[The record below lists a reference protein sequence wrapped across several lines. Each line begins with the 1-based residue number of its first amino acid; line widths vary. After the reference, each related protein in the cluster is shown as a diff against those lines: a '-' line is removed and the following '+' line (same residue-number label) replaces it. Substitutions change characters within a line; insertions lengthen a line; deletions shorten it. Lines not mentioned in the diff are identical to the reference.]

1 MKRISI
7 FCIALFF
14 SVAVFANNINITN
27 LTYNSGAG
35 TVTFNISWENSWRT
49 NTAPSNWDAAWV
61 FIKRKNCGLNNWQHQ
76 DVSSTVGNHTAAS
89 PLGVQTT
96 ADGKGVFIRRTANGT
111 GNIAETAITLKLGTV
126 PGAIAEWDMQVFGV
140 EMVYVPQGSFQLGD
154 GAATAS
160 FRQGGGAAPTAA
172 YTVASEAA
180 INFANTAGNLWADAY
195 SPTGGSVSAGY
206 PKGFNALYCMKYE
219 ISQGQYVDFLNA
231 LSPDQSAAR
240 FPTANGSARHTVTG
254 VWPTFSASAPNRA
267 CNYLTWAD
275 ICAYNDW
282 SGLAPMSEME
292 FEKICRGT
300 SSAVANEKAW
310 GTSLVTDAA
319 SVVNDALGNEG
330 VSDVIVSGT
339 GLVNAFINGVA
350 PGGPLR
356 CGFAAKSATTRLEAG
371 ATFYGVMEMSGNV
384 YEWVMGVSGA
394 GTNFVGSAHGDGN
407 LQFTPNEGV
416 SDVTGWINQGVIANA
431 GAGAGASY
439 RGGAYDNSPAQ
450 LSVSDRN
457 YCNNNYASKT
467 AASGGRGVRRS
478 FN

>member
-14 SVAVFANNINITN
+14 SVAVFANNISITN

-76 DVSSTVGNHTAAS
+76 DVSSTVGSHTAAS

-111 GNIAETAITLKLGTV
+111 GNIAETAIILKLGTV

-140 EMVYVPQGSFQLGD
+140 EMVYVPQSSFQLGD
-154 GAATAS
+154 GVSTAS
-160 FRQGGGAAPTAA
+160 FRQGGGPAPTAA

-180 INFANTAGNLWADAY
+180 ITFANTTGNLYADQY
-195 SPTGGSVSAGY
+195 SPTGGSIAAAY

-240 FPTANGSARHTVTG
+240 FPNNNNNQRNTVTG
-254 VWPTFSASAPNRA
+254 VWPTFTASAANRA

-310 GTSLVTDAA
+310 GTSLATDG
-319 SVVNDALGNEG
+319 STVINDGLGNEG
-330 VSDVIVSGT
+330 LSDVITAGS
-339 GLVNAFINGVA
+339 GLVNATVVNGQ

-394 GTNFVGSAHGDGN
+394 GTSFVGSAHGDGN

-416 SDVTGWINQGVIANA
+416 SDVTGWINQGVTANA
-431 GAGAGASY
+431 APGAGASY
-439 RGGAYDNSPAQ
+439 RGGAYDNGSAQ
-450 LSVSDRN
+450 LNVSDRN
-457 YCNNNYASKT
+457 YCNNNYASKS

>member
-1 MKRISI
+1 MKKCKLLIT
-7 FCIALFF
+7 AFF
-14 SVAVFANNINITN
+14 IGLGAFANNINITGV
-27 LTYNSGAG
+27 TYNSGAG

-49 NTAPSNWDAAWV
+49 NTAPNNWDAAWV
-61 FIKRKNCGLNNWQHQ
+61 FIKRKNCGLNYWQHQ
-76 DVSSTVGNHTAAS
+76 DVSSTVGNHTAAT

-111 GNIAETAITLKLGTV
+111 GNITETSITLKLGTV

-140 EMVYVPQGSFQLGD
+140 EMVYVPQSSFQLGD
-154 GAATAS
+154 GSSTAS
-160 FRQGGGAAPTAA
+160 FRQGGGPAPTAA

-180 INFANTAGNLWADAY
+180 ITFANTSGNLFADLY
-195 SPTGGSVSAGY
+195 SPAGGTIAANY

-240 FPTANGSARHTVTG
+240 FPNANTAARHTVTG
-254 VWPTFSASAPNRA
+254 VWPTFTADVANRA

-275 ICAYNDW
+275 VCAYNDW

-300 SSAVANEKAW
+300 NAAVANEKAW
-310 GTSLVTDAA
+310 GTSLLTDG
-319 SVVNDALGNEG
+319 STVVNDDLGNEG
-330 VSDVIVSGT
+330 VSDIILAGS
-339 GLVNAFINGVA
+339 GLVNCTQTSNQPV
-350 PGGPLR
+350 GPLR
-356 CGFAAKSATTRLEAG
+356 CGFAAKAATTRLEAG

-384 YEWVMGVSGA
+384 FEFVTGVSGA

-407 LQFTPNEGV
+407 LQFTPNEGL
-416 SDVTGWINQGVIANA
+416 SDVTGWINQTVIINVA
-431 GAGAGASY
+431 AGAGASY
-439 RGGAYDNSPAQ
+439 RGGGFNNAAAE
-450 LSVSDRN
+450 LSVSSRN
-457 YCNNNYASKT
+457 YCNNNWGGKT
-467 AASGGRGVRRS
+467 TASGGRGVRRS

>member
-1 MKRISI
+1 MKKFLLFCTALCVGYSSI
-7 FCIALFF
+7 
-14 SVAVFANNINITN
+14 ANNINISGV
-27 LTYNSGAG
+27 TYNSAAG

-49 NTAPSNWDAAWV
+49 NTAPNNWDAAWV
-61 FIKRKNCGLNNWQHQ
+61 FIKRKNCGLNYWQHQ
-76 DVSSTVGNHTAAS
+76 DVSSTVANHTAAA

-96 ADGKGVFIRRTANGT
+96 PDGKGVFIRRTANGT

-126 PGAIAEWDMQVFGV
+126 PGAIAEWDMQVFGI
-140 EMVYVPQGSFQLGD
+140 EMVYVPQGNFQLGD
-154 GAATAS
+154 GSSTYS
-160 FRQGGGAAPTAA
+160 FRQGGGTAPTAA
-172 YTVASEAA
+172 YNVASEAA
-180 INFANTAGNLWADAY
+180 ITFANTTGNLFADLY
-195 SPTGGSVSAGY
+195 SPTGGSITANY

-219 ISQGQYVDFLNA
+219 ISQGQYVDFLNT
-231 LSPDQSAAR
+231 LTPDQSAAR
-240 FPTANGSARHTVTG
+240 FPNNNNNQRHTVTG
-254 VWPTFSASAPNRA
+254 VWPTFTANASNRA
-267 CNYLTWAD
+267 CNYLNWAD

-300 SSAVANEKAW
+300 SAAVANEKAW
-310 GTSLVTDAA
+310 GTSLTTDAA
-319 SVVNDALGNEG
+319 TVVNDALGNEG
-330 VSDVIVSGT
+330 VSDVITSGS
-339 GLVNAFINGVA
+339 GLVNAFITGVS
-350 PGGPLR
+350 PTGPLR

-416 SDVTGWINQGVIANA
+416 SDVTGWINQGVTANA
-431 GAGAGASY
+431 AAGAGASY
-439 RGGAYDNSPAQ
+439 RGGGYDNGPAQ

-457 YCNNNYASKT
+457 YCNNNYGSKT
-467 AASGGRGVRRS
+467 VASGGRGVRRS